1 MSHKNQCTQQWK
13 AEKMDQAQALWKAN
27 DNLPPDHRLS
37 MRAIA
42 KKVGIGKATII
53 ERLSGRR
60 QGSGHIARGK
70 HKARILT
77 KGKQAGHQAGHF
89 NHFNQ
94 TSKQVIKQVIKWV
107 IVWYFVPLTCLMIQ
121 SYWLHSDQNKKMTFT
136 MCWCNLHGEASH
148 SQTSCVY

>member
-1 MSHKNQCTQQWK
+1 MSHKNQHTQQWK

-42 KKVGIGKATII
+42 KKVGIGKTTII

-60 QGSGHIARGK
+60 QGSGNIARGK

-89 NHFNQ
+89 NHFNHFNQ
-94 TSKQVIKQVIKWV
+94 TSKQVIKWVIKWV
-107 IVWYFVPLTCLMIQ
+107 IVQYFVPLTCLMIQ
-121 SYWLHSDQNKKMTFT
+121 SF
-136 MCWCNLHGEASH
+136 
-148 SQTSCVY
+148 